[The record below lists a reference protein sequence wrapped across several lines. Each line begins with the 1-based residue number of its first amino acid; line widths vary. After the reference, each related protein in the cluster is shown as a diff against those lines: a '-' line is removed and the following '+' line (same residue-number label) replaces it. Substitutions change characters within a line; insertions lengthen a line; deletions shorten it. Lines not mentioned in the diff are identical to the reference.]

1 MSRELD
7 AARALVKML
16 EEKEQ
21 EGKVRLSELKAGDV
35 VKTPF
40 GDLIVLG
47 HLEHGTKVISK
58 GFVKK
63 NVRFGKNSPDINK
76 SEIKNLLSG
85 EVLEMFEKEFGAENI
100 VEETTALTTVDMQ
113 KDYGTYTGKIRL
125 LTFDEAREFNEL
137 LVNEELPGW
146 YWTMTPWSTKERGW
160 HYSVAVVSP
169 SGGINFSDYGS
180 SLGVRPFCILKSDIF
195 VSKGKIDNEKHE
207 IF

>member
-1 MSRELD
+1 MSKELEMAREL
-7 AARALVKML
+7 VKVL

-21 EGKVRLSELKAGDV
+21 KGKVQLSELKPGDV
-35 VKTPF
+35 VKTSF
-40 GDLIVLG
+40 GELIVLG
-47 HLEHGTKVISK
+47 QSVNGTKVISK

-63 NVRFGKNSPDINK
+63 SVRFDNNSPDINK
-76 SEIKNLLSG
+76 AEIRSLLTG

-113 KDYGTYTGKIRL
+113 KNYGTYTGKVRL

-160 HYSVAVVSP
+160 EYSVAVVSP
-169 SGGINFSDYGS
+169 SGRIDYVGFNF
-180 SLGVRPFCILKSDIF
+180 SLGVRPVCILKSNIF
-195 VSKGKIDNEKHE
+195 VSKGEN
-207 IF
+207 